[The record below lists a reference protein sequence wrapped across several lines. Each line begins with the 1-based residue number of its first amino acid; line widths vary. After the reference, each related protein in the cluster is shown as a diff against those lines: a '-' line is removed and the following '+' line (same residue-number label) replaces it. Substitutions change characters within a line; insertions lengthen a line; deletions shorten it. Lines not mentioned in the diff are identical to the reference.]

1 MKFFQ
6 ESERFALEQVAES
19 INKLQG
25 ADWNNFHGSDFLEP
39 EIFRPIRNGRRI
51 SELDWYLGYRDL
63 VAAYPAFLELVHF
76 DGWKMGMPLSDWVNP
91 LFNAAAYEGFVSKH
105 GLAYWNSIDEN
116 GKRFTKK
123 VATLQLTCPKSEIY
137 CQLIEVSETDAPEV
151 PMIKI
156 LMIHNPKKANPY
168 GLRRFVKNL
177 RFILIEKRGYDFAW
191 GCPLEVDDPRYP
203 VVGVDKRFEMHRE
216 LTFADEDGETHK
228 VIVSRLAAT
237 WEAAGMILMPVPDD
251 LIGSAFCSDKYRAH
265 LLKKNKFMNQFLA
278 PITPLT

>member
-1 MKFFQ
+1 
-6 ESERFALEQVAES
+6 
-19 INKLQG
+19 
-25 ADWNNFHGSDFLEP
+25 
-39 EIFRPIRNGRRI
+39 
-51 SELDWYLGYRDL
+51 
-63 VAAYPAFLELVHF
+63 
-76 DGWKMGMPLSDWVNP
+76 
-91 LFNAAAYEGFVSKH
+91 
-105 GLAYWNSIDEN
+105 
-116 GKRFTKK
+116 
-123 VATLQLTCPKSEIY
+123 
-137 CQLIEVSETDAPEV
+137 
-151 PMIKI
+151 MIKI

-265 LLKKNKFMNQFLA
+265 LLKKNKFMEQFLA